1 MLQIEHGRLLKDKL
15 SKPRSGPWPD
25 SRGFGGGGEYG
36 CHFAFLLF
44 GGHQTSAAESIHVL
58 RHPCKIAKEKQL
70 CTARVF
76 RGDMALSR
84 RIHLE
89 SAQSITYH

>member
-44 GGHQTSAAESIHVL
+44 GGHQTSAAESIHTCVAPSMQD
-58 RHPCKIAKEKQL
+58 RKRKAI
-70 CTARVF
+70 VY
-76 RGDMALSR
+76 
-84 RIHLE
+84 
-89 SAQSITYH
+89 SACLPGRYGSV